1 MFKSLLERVPER
13 AGGVL
18 GIALVS
24 LDGIAIEKIQED
36 PSVNLDSVIA
46 EFTDRMKRSMAASA
60 EMGIGGLTEQV
71 VHSEKAV
78 VILREVH
85 DEYFI
90 LCAAKPDGWHGR
102 VRHAIRCLVPDM
114 AQELV

>member
-1 MFKSLLERVPER
+1 MFKSLLQRVPDR

-24 LDGIAIEKIQED
+24 LDGIAIEKIQDD
-36 PSVNLDSVIA
+36 PSVNLDTIIA
-46 EFTDRMKRSMAASA
+46 EFTDRMKRSMSASG
-60 EMGIGGLTEQV
+60 EMGVGALDEQV
-71 VHSEKAV
+71 VFSDKAV
-78 VILREVH
+78 IILREVH
-85 DEYFI
+85 DEYYI

-102 VRHAIRCLVPDM
+102 VRHAIRCLVPDL

>member
-1 MFKSLLERVPER
+1 VFKSLLSRVPET
-13 AGGVL
+13 AGGVM

-36 PSVNLDSVIA
+36 PSINLDTVIA
-46 EFTDRMKRSMAASA
+46 EFTDRMKRSMSASG
-60 EMGIGGLTEQV
+60 EMGIGALHEQV
-71 VHSEKAV
+71 IFSEKSV
-78 VILREVH
+78 VILCAVH
-85 DEYFI
+85 DEYFV

-102 VRHAIRCLVPDM
+102 VRHAIRCLIPDL

>member
-1 MFKSLLERVPER
+1 MFKSLLQRVPER
-13 AGGVL
+13 AGEVL

-24 LDGIAIEKIQED
+24 LDGIAIEKIQDD
-36 PSVNLDSVIA
+36 PSVNFDSVIA
-46 EFTDRMKRSMAASA
+46 EFTDRMKRSMTASG
-60 EMGIGGLTEQV
+60 EMGVGALSEQV
-71 VHSEKAV
+71 VFTEKAV

-102 VRHAIRCLVPDM
+102 VRHAIRCLVPDL

>member
-1 MFKSLLERVPER
+1 MFKSLLQKVPEK

-36 PSVNLDSVIA
+36 PSVNLDTIIA
-46 EFTDRMKRSMAASA
+46 EFTDRMKRSLAASS
-60 EMGIGGLTEQV
+60 EMGVGGLFEQV
-71 VHSEKAV
+71 VFAEKAV
-78 VILREVH
+78 VILRGVH
-85 DEYFI
+85 EEYFI
-90 LCAAKPDGWHGR
+90 LCAAKPDGFHGR
-102 VRHAIRCLVPDM
+102 VRHAIRCVVPEL

>member
-1 MFKSLLERVPER
+1 MFKSLLQRVSQS
-13 AGGVL
+13 AGEVL

-24 LDGIAIEKIQED
+24 LDGIAIEKIQDD

-46 EFTDRMKRSMAASA
+46 ELTDRMKRSMAASR
-60 EMGIGGLTEQV
+60 EMGIGALSEQV
-71 VHSEKAV
+71 VFTDKAV

-102 VRHAIRCLVPDM
+102 VRHAIRCLVPDL

>member
-1 MFKSLLERVPER
+1 MFKSLLSRVPEQ

-24 LDGIAIEKIQED
+24 LDGISIEKIQDD
-36 PSVNLDSVIA
+36 PSVNLDTVIA
-46 EFTDRMKRSMAASA
+46 EFTDRMKRSMTASA
-60 EMGIGGLTEQV
+60 EMGIGALDEQV
-71 VHSEKAV
+71 IFSEKSV
-78 VILREVH
+78 VILRAVH

-90 LCAAKPDGWHGR
+90 LCAAKRDGWHGR

>member
-1 MFKSLLERVPER
+1 MFKSLLSRVPEQ

-24 LDGIAIEKIQED
+24 LDGIAIEKIQDD
-36 PSVNLDSVIA
+36 PSLNFDTIIA
-46 EFTDRMKRSMAASA
+46 EFTDRMKRSMSASGD
-60 EMGIGGLTEQV
+60 MGVGPLQEQV
-71 VHSEKAV
+71 VYSEKAV

-102 VRHAIRCLVPDM
+102 VRHAIRCLVPDL